1 LVQLQ
6 EAHDKFAEVDAE
18 ILVIDAQ
25 EAFRVRAWR
34 DKLES
39 PFVFLSDPT
48 AWVSAQYGVAKQIV
62 VHDEWVSLPS
72 AFVIDKQ
79 GVLAYAHRGR
89 GWPMEERASAQDILD
104 ALAPYRPARPRSTD

>member
-1 LVQLQ
+1 MCNRELVQLQ
-6 EAHDKFAEVDAE
+6 DAAGRFADADAA

-25 EAFRVRAWR
+25 ETFRVRAWR

-39 PFVFLSDPT
+39 PFLFLSDPT

-72 AFVIDKQ
+72 AFVIDKE
-79 GVLAYAHRGR
+79 GVLRYAHRGR
-89 GWPMEERASAQDILD
+89 GWPLEERATAEDILE
-104 ALAPYRPARPRSTD
+104 ALAP